1 MTDERFDE
9 LLKEMRHEGGTAG
22 DSAGARERVWRKLA
36 GSTSIACGEFRPQLG
51 DYLAGR
57 LTASRRLLADDHL
70 GRCADCRRALAEA
83 KGERKVIAMP
93 ELRPTRWP
101 NWARGAVAAG
111 VLLAV
116 TYLGS
121 DRIDSALA
129 PSGPRATVV
138 SVAGNLQ
145 KLPTGALQP
154 GATLLEGDV
163 VRTTADSRAVLQLAD
178 GSRVEMNQRTEI
190 AVQGAWSGNT
200 IQLDRGDII
209 VEAAGQR
216 RGRLR
221 VATRDSVAS
230 VKGTIFAVSSGTAGS
245 LVSVVEG
252 SVEVSKP
259 GSTGLVAAGKQAATS
274 RALEQ
279 VSISQAISWSDEKEK
294 YFSLLAGLVDIEKQ
308 LAAMPGPA
316 ARTEAKLLP
325 YLPAD
330 TLVYFAIPNLDGT
343 IREALR
349 LMDQRAR
356 ENETLNEWWSS
367 ERGQRL
373 RDMLYRIQAIT
384 PLLGAEVV
392 FVVNVEVDATGNREP
407 AALLMAHIQP
417 DRQDSLRDAIARLM
431 EGQDHTIPYRISQDL
446 LLISGSETHLEKMA
460 ARLGGGASSPFA
472 AEIASRYERGVS
484 WLAAIDTTAFGA
496 AARQGTPSRL
506 LGLSGMRYLLFEQ
519 GSGGSRDELDVT
531 LSFEGARTGMAS
543 WLAAPGSAG
552 SAEYIS
558 SEAIAAFS
566 GSTRDPRQA
575 FDEMLAVAGEDGPL
589 LADLRQFEA
598 GTGIDIG
605 ADIASSLGTDFSFV
619 IERATL
625 PAPGW
630 VAVLEVMNPGA
641 LDDSARRLV
650 DAFNRR
656 LPPDQASRQGTLS
669 RETVDGRT
677 WMTLR
682 SAGTPA
688 SLYWTYDRGY
698 LIASMD
704 RALAIRAI
712 AIRDAG
718 SSLKRSAEFRQWFP
732 VNAGLHNSGF
742 LWFNANGVVGELASL
757 TRSPAVAR
765 LLDSRDPVLVV
776 VDGETERIHAASRT
790 RLTKLLL
797 DLMLV
802 HGAANEQSGGDTL

>member
-9 LLKEMRHEGGTAG
+9 LLKEMRDERGPGG
-22 DSAGARERVWRKLA
+22 DSAEARERVWRKLA
-36 GSTSIACGEFRPQLG
+36 GSMSIACGEFRPQLG

-57 LTASRRLLADDHL
+57 LPASRRLLADDHL

-83 KGERKVIAMP
+83 KGERKVIPMP
-93 ELRPTRWP
+93 AFRPTRWP
-101 NWARGAVAAG
+101 AWARGAVAAG
-111 VLLAV
+111 VLLAAL
-116 TYLGS
+116 YLGS

-138 SVAGNLQ
+138 SVAGHLQ
-145 KLPTGALQP
+145 KLPTGTLQP

-178 GSRVEMNQRTEI
+178 GSQVEMNQRTEL
-190 AVQGAWSGNT
+190 AVHAAWSGNT

-209 VEAAGQR
+209 VEAAEQR

-221 VATRDSVAS
+221 VVTRDSVAS

-252 SVEVSKP
+252 SVEVSQP
-259 GSTGLVAAGKQAATS
+259 GSEGLVAAGKQAATS

-279 VSISQAISWSDEKEK
+279 VSISQAISWSEEKEK
-294 YFSLLAGLVDIEKQ
+294 YYSLLAELMDIEKQ

-349 LMDQRAR
+349 LVDQRAR
-356 ENETLNEWWSS
+356 ENEALNEWWSS
-367 ERGQRL
+367 EDGQEL
-373 RDMLYRIQAIT
+373 REMLDRIQAIT
-384 PLLGAEVV
+384 PLLGEEVV
-392 FVVNVEVDATGNREP
+392 FVVNVEVDATGNGEP

-417 DRQDSLRDAIARLM
+417 DRQDSLRDAIARLT
-431 EGQDHTIPYRISQDL
+431 EGQDHNIPYQISQDL
-446 LLISGSETHLEKMA
+446 LMISGSETHLADMA

-472 AEIASRYERGVS
+472 AEIASRYQRGVS
-484 WLAAIDTTAFGA
+484 WLAAIDTTALGA
-496 AARQGTPSRL
+496 EVRQGTPSRR
-506 LGLSGMRYLLFEQ
+506 LGLSSMRYVLFET
-519 GSGGSRDELDVT
+519 GGNRDEMEAT
-531 LSFEGARTGMAS
+531 LSFDGARTGIAS

-558 SEAIAAFS
+558 SEAIVALAA
-566 GSTRDPRQA
+566 STRDPRQA
-575 FDEMLAVAGEDGPL
+575 FDEMLAFAGEDGL
-589 LADLRQFEA
+589 FLADLREFETE
-598 GTGIDIG
+598 TGIDIG
-605 ADIASSLGTDFSFV
+605 ADIASSLGTDFAFV

-625 PAPGW
+625 PVPGW
-630 VAVLEVMNPGA
+630 VAALEVMNPGA
-641 LDDSARRLV
+641 LDDSARRMV
-650 DAFNRR
+650 DAFNRQ
-656 LPPDQASRQGTLS
+656 LPPDQASRQATLTQ
-669 RETVDGRT
+669 ETVDGRT
-677 WMTLR
+677 WMTLQ
-682 SAGTPA
+682 SAGISA

-712 AIRDAG
+712 AIRDTG
-718 SSLKRSAEFRQWFP
+718 SSLERSTAFRDRFP

-742 LWFNANGVVGELASL
+742 FWFNANGVVEEIASA
-757 TRSPAVAR
+757 TQSPAVTR
-765 LLDSRDPVLVV
+765 LLASRDPALVI

-790 RLTKLLL
+790 RLTSLLL
-797 DLMLV
+797 DVMLL
-802 HGAANEQSGGDTL
+802 HGAADEPGGEDTL